1 MNRIEDIVNQLN
13 NKERMK
19 KIYELEMERREKI
32 EEEIRKKKEQR
43 EANRYARRK
52 YFMNK
57 RKNKNNI

>member
-32 EEEIRKKKEQR
+32 EEEIRKKKEQ
-43 EANRYARRK
+43 K
-52 YFMNK
+52 M
-57 RKNKNNI
+57 

>member
-43 EANRYARRK
+43 EANRYARKK
-52 YFMNK
+52 YLMNK
-57 RKNKNNI
+57 SWRCK

>member
-52 YFMNK
+52 YLMNK
-57 RKNKNNI
+57 SRRCK

>member
-52 YFMNK
+52 YLMNK
-57 RKNKNNI
+57 SRGCK

>member
-19 KIYELEMERREKI
+19 KIYELEMERRKKI

-52 YFMNK
+52 YLMNK
-57 RKNKNNI
+57 SRGCK